1 MKEVVA
7 IEAPRLNANDDV
19 VQVNRWLIEDWEPVS
34 PGAPI
39 GEVESTKAT
48 TELIAE
54 SEGYFV
60 AAAQEGE
67 MVQIGSIIAYIASA
81 KEPERFQELLRQQSN
96 EDPAGDRLVSR
107 KAQIAMAREGLTVA
121 DIPGDS
127 IIQEKDV
134 AAAAAAKNE
143 TTFPD
148 DAGTIGELPV
158 SENAIVL
165 FGAAIQGEIVCDI
178 LADGDDL
185 TPVAFVDDAPA
196 SARFCDLPVYR
207 TNALPALSERGLRHI
222 HICVGTP
229 SARKSVN
236 DRLRQDDWELA
247 TIRHTTAVV
256 SRTATLGRGLFLGP
270 QVIVGPHA
278 RIADAVQL
286 NNAAIVAHHASIGT
300 ASVVSDGVCI
310 GGNVS
315 VGACCLI
322 GLGVTINRNVE
333 IGDNVTIVS
342 GVSIFDSVPSNRIVR
357 SDGQHYPA
365 LK

>member
-1 MKEVVA
+1 MMDLVA
-7 IEAPRLNANDDV
+7 IEAPRLNANDDI

-34 PGAPI
+34 PGTLL
-39 GEVESTKAT
+39 GEIETTKAT
-48 TELIAE
+48 TELFAE

-60 AAAQEGE
+60 AAALEGD
-67 MVQIGSIIAYIASA
+67 MVEIGYVIAYIASEKA
-81 KEPERFQELLRQQSN
+81 PKRFQELVRPPSN
-96 EDPAGDRLVSR
+96 ASPSDGRLVSR
-107 KAQIAMAREGLTVA
+107 KAQIAMTRHGLTA
-121 DIPGDS
+121 EDIPGDG

-134 AAAAAAKNE
+134 VAAAARSE
-143 TTFPD
+143 TVFSP
-148 DAGTIGELPV
+148 ASGTIEELSLP
-158 SENAIVL
+158 ENAIVL
-165 FGAAIQGEIVCDI
+165 FGAAIQGEIVCDV
-178 LADGDDL
+178 LADGEDL
-185 TPVAFVDDAPA
+185 TPVAFVDDTPA
-196 SARFCDLPVYR
+196 TARFCDLPVYHA
-207 TNALPALSERGLRHI
+207 NSLQALSERGLRRI

-236 DRLRQDDWELA
+236 DRLLHYNWELS
-247 TIRHTTAVV
+247 TVKHPTAVV

-278 RIADAVQL
+278 RIADAVQI
-286 NNAAIVAHHASIGT
+286 NNAAIVAHHASIGA

-342 GVSIFDSVPSNRIVR
+342 GVSVFDTVPSNRIVR

-365 LK
+365 LS